1 MSTNVIFFSM
11 KDANSKKLC
20 EYIIQNGVGPAFKY
34 ANIDDPNVFK
44 NRPQSIRS
52 IPTIYI
58 QETGQAYSGKNAF
71 EFVKTIIVQ
80 KVQMQQMREQQ
91 QQQQQRPQMMQGQ
104 EMFEA
109 PPGRQM
115 PQNRQPQEMRQM
127 PAQMMQA
134 QDGRNGG
141 LPAVNANQIQTAI
154 QNKKDN
160 GIGDLFQKEGITP
173 FVGAEMC
180 DGDQCYGFLENDSSI
195 VGTYTFIGSDGNFV
209 NAASARQGQQSQQ
222 RQQKQQREEFMP
234 PGLRSAETKGNKSG
248 MDMDRAFEQFTANR
262 NSEFAPVR
270 RF

>member
-1 MSTNVIFFSM
+1 M

-34 ANIDDPNVFK
+34 ANIDDPNVFR
-44 NRPQSIRS
+44 NRPQQIKS
-52 IPTIYI
+52 IPTIFI
-58 QETGQAYSGKNAF
+58 QETGQIYSGKNAF
-71 EFVKTIIVQ
+71 EFVKTIIIQ

-91 QQQQQRPQMMQGQ
+91 QQQQRPQMMQSQ

-109 PPGRQM
+109 PPRQM
-115 PQNRQPQEMRQM
+115 PQSRQPQEMRQM
-127 PAQMMQA
+127 SAQEMM

-141 LPAVNANQIQTAI
+141 LPPVNANQIQSAI

-195 VGTYTFIGSDGNFV
+195 TGTYTFIGSDGNFV
-209 NAASARQGQQSQQ
+209 NSASATKQGQQRPQ
-222 RQQKQQREEFMP
+222 RQQREEFVP

-262 NSEFAPVR
+262 NSEFMPVR